1 MQGMKGKYISIF
13 RDSGA
18 YMTVVKRK
26 EAIASV
32 MSLIPGIHRKGTVNK
47 QRLTRI
53 GTTRL

>member
-1 MQGMKGKYISIF
+1 MKGKYISIF

-18 YMTVVKRK
+18 YMTIVKRK

-32 MSLIPGIHRKGTVNK
+32 INLILGIHKKGTVSK

-53 GTTRL
+53 GTIRL